1 MSTGNPPKGS
11 ADWLAEQ
18 DGADNTTPPAKGT
31 QAWTEQ
37 PPQPEPAPKG
47 TEAWTE
53 QHSGENA
60 PAPTESKPTPQ
71 TDVAPPAD
79 KGIGVSPQN
88 NADAVM
94 GYDQQIAALQEA
106 ANKTKPETEEERKKR
121 ERREKSKKIIAAVG
135 DGLMA
140 LSNLYFTTRGAPNMY
155 DHKTMSQQTPLQ
167 AQLDKLKA
175 EREANAD
182 KYLQYSL
189 KIGDLQNDRAKTLRE
204 MEAEQERRKLARE
217 KAQREQE
224 AHGWLAALQ
233 PDKQREQ
240 AGKATKA
247 EQEAVTAKAE
257 ADNAPDLYKAKV
269 DTEKA
274 RGEAQRAS
282 ATASRASARD
292 HDASAE
298 EHRTNARGR
307 FQWWDE
313 DGNVHYAKTQEEAI
327 TKARQHGTLDSEEVT
342 NTTSTE
348 SDATNR
354 GKPVY
359 VKDKDGKPVVQTDKN
374 GKPVVGKD
382 GKPVYVKEK
391 KTSST
396 TTSKRVF
403 YPGIRKKPAANKPA
417 PTPTPKPA
425 AKPQPKANGGK
436 WASGLT
442 L

>member
-1 MSTGNPPKGS
+1 MSTGSPPKSS

-18 DGADNTTPPAKGT
+18 DGEDITPPAKGT
-31 QAWTEQ
+31 QAMTEQ
-37 PPQPEPAPKG
+37 PPQPEPTPRG
-47 TEAWTE
+47 SEAWAE
-53 QHSGENA
+53 QNSGDNA

-79 KGIGVSPQN
+79 KGLGVSPQN

-140 LSNLYFTTRGAPNMY
+140 LSNLYFTTKGAPNMY

-175 EREANAD
+175 ERQANAD

-189 KIGDLQNDRAKTLRE
+189 KIGDAQNECAKTLRE
-204 MEAEQERRKLARE
+204 MEAQQERAKLARE

-240 AGKATKA
+240 KGKADKA
-247 EQEAVTAKAE
+247 ASEAVTAGEE
-257 ADNAPDLYKAKV
+257 AKNAPEMQKAKL

-282 ATASRASARD
+282 ASASRASATNSY
-292 HDASAE
+292 ASARAHDRSNNNE
-298 EHRTNARGR
+298 FSA
-307 FQWWDE
+307 WDE
-313 DGNVHYAKTQEEAI
+313 NGREHKFRTAAAAEAFAK
-327 TKARQHGTLDSEEVT
+327 QHGTFEETDVTSTSETDSET
-342 NTTSTE
+342 
-348 SDATNR
+348 
-354 GKPVY
+354 
-359 VKDKDGKPVVQTDKN
+359 N
-374 GKPVVGKD
+374 GK
-382 GKPVYVKEK
+382 
-391 KTSST
+391 ST
-396 TTSKRVF
+396 TTYKKKSGYAKRVV
-403 YPGIRKKPAANKPA
+403 PDN
-417 PTPTPKPA
+417 TPPSRRQGGNNDNTPP
-425 AKPQPKANGGK
+425 
-436 WASGLT
+436 SRRR
-442 L
+442 

>member
-18 DGADNTTPPAKGT
+18 DGADTTPPAKGT
-31 QAWTEQ
+31 QAWAEQ

-79 KGIGVSPQN
+79 KGLGVSPQN

-224 AHGWLAALQ
+224 EHGWLAALQ

-240 AGKATKA
+240 AGKASKA

-292 HDASAE
+292 HDASARAHDRSNNNE
-298 EHRTNARGR
+298 FSA
-307 FQWWDE
+307 WDE
-313 DGNVHYAKTQEEAI
+313 NGREHKFRTAAAAEAF
-327 TKARQHGTLDSEEVT
+327 ARQHGTFEETDV
-342 NTTSTE
+342 TST
-348 SDATNR
+348 ST
-354 GKPVY
+354 
-359 VKDKDGKPVVQTDKN
+359 TDRETN
-374 GKPVVGKD
+374 GK
-382 GKPVYVKEK
+382 
-391 KTSST
+391 ST
-396 TTSKRVF
+396 TTYKKKSGYAKRVV
-403 YPGIRKKPAANKPA
+403 RQPATKPA
-417 PTPTPKPA
+417 PR
-425 AKPQPKANGGK
+425 PQHGSSSYKNTKAL
-436 WASGLT
+436 GL
-442 L
+442 

>member
-1 MSTGNPPKGS
+1 
-11 ADWLAEQ
+11 
-18 DGADNTTPPAKGT
+18 
-31 QAWTEQ
+31 
-37 PPQPEPAPKG
+37 
-47 TEAWTE
+47 
-53 QHSGENA
+53 
-60 PAPTESKPTPQ
+60 
-71 TDVAPPAD
+71 
-79 KGIGVSPQN
+79 
-88 NADAVM
+88 
-94 GYDQQIAALQEA
+94 
-106 ANKTKPETEEERKKR
+106 
-121 ERREKSKKIIAAVG
+121 
-135 DGLMA
+135 
-140 LSNLYFTTRGAPNMY
+140 MY

-204 MEAEQERRKLARE
+204 MEAEQEKRKLARE

-224 AHGWLAALQ
+224 EHGWLAALQ

-257 ADNAPDLYKAKV
+257 ADNAPDLYKEKV
-269 DTEKA
+269 NTERNRGKA
-274 RGEAQRAS
+274 AAAS
-282 ATASRASARD
+282 AEASHASAVNSY
-292 HDASAE
+292 ASAE

-342 NTTSTE
+342 KTTSTE

-374 GKPVVGKD
+374 GKHVVGKD

-396 TTSKRVF
+396 TTSKKVF

-417 PTPTPKPA
+417 AQPTPKPA
-425 AKPQPKANGGK
+425 AKPNVGKQGGD
-436 WASGLT
+436 WASSLK

>member
-18 DGADNTTPPAKGT
+18 DGADTTPPAKGT
-31 QAWTEQ
+31 QAWAEQ

-79 KGIGVSPQN
+79 KGLGVSPQN

-167 AQLDKLKA
+167 TQLDKFKA

-204 MEAEQERRKLARE
+204 MEAEQEKRKLARE

-224 AHGWLAALQ
+224 EHGWLAALQ
-233 PDKQREQ
+233 PDKLREQ
-240 AGKATKA
+240 KGKADKA
-247 EQEAVTAKAE
+247 GYD
-257 ADNAPDLYKAKV
+257 ADIA
-269 DTEKA
+269 
-274 RGEAQRAS
+274 
-282 ATASRASARD
+282 
-292 HDASAE
+292 
-298 EHRTNARGR
+298 
-307 FQWWDE
+307 
-313 DGNVHYAKTQEEAI
+313 QEEAKNAPELI
-327 TKARQHGTLDSEEVT
+327 ELKKKEIKSRTNKNNRQGTISRVSGKGGKGATKRYPVFNADGEVVGRVYTREEAISETVRLGGKYPETVSTTVSENEYGEKVNSKTTKKSTAPGRKPAQHSYKNTKAL
-342 NTTSTE
+342 
-348 SDATNR
+348 
-354 GKPVY
+354 
-359 VKDKDGKPVVQTDKN
+359 
-374 GKPVVGKD
+374 
-382 GKPVYVKEK
+382 
-391 KTSST
+391 
-396 TTSKRVF
+396 
-403 YPGIRKKPAANKPA
+403 
-417 PTPTPKPA
+417 
-425 AKPQPKANGGK
+425 
-436 WASGLT
+436 GL
-442 L
+442 